1 MQILW
6 APWRM
11 EYILDERKRECI
23 FCLLPGEGDDRK
35 SLILYRGNKV
45 FVIMNRYPYT
55 NGHLMVSPL
64 RHEGSL
70 ERLEA
75 EEMRELFEMIR
86 ECVIIL
92 KKEFYPD
99 GFNIGMNLGRVAGA
113 GVEDHLHFHIVP
125 RWSGDTNFMPVLADV
140 KVMPEFLEVTYE
152 RLKPHFDKLKC

>member
-1 MQILW
+1 
-6 APWRM
+6 M

-55 NGHLMVSPL
+55 NGHLMVSPI

-70 ERLEA
+70 ECLEA
-75 EEMRELFEMIR
+75 EEMRELFEMIK
-86 ECVIIL
+86 ECIIIL
-92 KKEFYPD
+92 KKELHPD

-113 GVEDHLHFHIVP
+113 GVENHLHFHIVP

-140 KVMPEFLEVTYE
+140 KVMPEFLEVTYG